1 MAIFLEIEGIKGDA
15 EADGHKDWIIVDSM
29 QFGVGRAISSTI
41 GTSLEREGSAPSI
54 SEVTLDQ
61 TMDKASTAILNE
73 ALSGLSKL
81 TKIHVTQTHGDKL
94 ESFVEYEFTNSLISS
109 YSMSTSGETPYEG
122 FSLNFTKLAMRYIP
136 YDSKHK
142 AGSPLTASY
151 DLATAK
157 KG

>member
-15 EADGHKDWIIVDSM
+15 EAEGHKDWIIVNSM

-41 GTSLEREGSAPSI
+41 GTGKEREGSAPSI
-54 SEVTLDQ
+54 SEVTLSKI
-61 TMDKASTAILNE
+61 MDKASSAILTE
-73 ALSGLSKL
+73 ALSGVSKL
-81 TKIHVTQTHGDKL
+81 TKIHVTQTHGDQL
-94 ESFVEYEFTNSLISS
+94 ESFVEYEFEKTLISS
-109 YSMSTSGETPYEG
+109 YSMSTAGDTPNES
-122 FSLNFTKLAMRYIP
+122 FSLNFMKLSMRYIP
-136 YDSKHK
+136 FDSDHK